1 MRFPLPHLVVLS
13 LVVELGCCSAFAQ
26 APARQPPAA
35 PQIAATPARAPAQ
48 APKPAPATGQSAASP
63 TVLLTEGTEVYLV
76 VDEDLSSK
84 TAHEGDA
91 VEFVLADDLKVGNV
105 VVAKAGARG
114 VGEVTYADRREPAW
128 VEDEG
133 AELSVRPDY
142 LKVGSYKIHLR
153 GSFGLFNRRKDVRI
167 KKGQMLTVRVSQDIN
182 LPPV

>member
-105 VVAKAGARG
+105 VVAKAGARA
-114 VGEVTYADRREPAW
+114 VGEVTNAEREW
-128 VEDEG
+128 MSDDG

-142 LKVGSYKIHLR
+142 LRAGGNKVRLR
-153 GSFGLFNRRKDVRI
+153 GSFGVANRRKDVKIRR
-167 KKGQMLTVRVSQDIN
+167 GQTLTAHVARDID
-182 LPPV
+182 LPPA